1 MVELKLRAGTKATRG
16 GELFHIGHEQKHRG
30 GEASPT
36 IE

>member
-1 MVELKLRAGTKATRG
+1 MVELKLLTRTKATRG
-16 GELFHIGHEQKHRG
+16 GELFHTGHEQKQRG